1 MAGFHQ
7 TAADTMYSSDFSGNS
22 QGFLEPIMWK
32 SFQEQ
37 VAWMLETPANSVPA
51 QDSSSPFF
59 PSSNWKW

>member
-1 MAGFHQ
+1 
-7 TAADTMYSSDFSGNS
+7 MYSSDFSGNS

-51 QDSSSPFF
+51 QASSSPFF

>member
-1 MAGFHQ
+1 
-7 TAADTMYSSDFSGNS
+7 MYSSDFSGNS